1 MHPNSSS
8 TFSSEVSVW
17 SGLRIGLVSLGSML
31 LCLIAID
38 LAVGFAV
45 GTPYS
50 GKRPRA
56 GQLTWYFDYGRSI
69 EGKVRAMV
77 GAEGTPPPPM
87 VETGW
92 IESPSSQPAQIE
104 EGQDLL
110 IAVYGMSFAAH
121 ITKQMQDQDKK
132 IGVRMAGGP
141 GATLS
146 HSYAMYSADRGRH
159 SASVVVLG
167 ILASSL
173 PALATISHMTW
184 NFEGPSPHFYP
195 RFAVADGKLS
205 RYTPSISTLAQLQ
218 TAARDDSR
226 WEEVISEIATHDAYY
241 DPLVFRSWALDES
254 VLARLS
260 RRAWG
265 QRSKRANI
273 ERFHSASGFTNE
285 LGLLDVTHEIVN
297 SFVTEVR
304 NDRKLPVIL
313 VINDRGYA
321 DHLHKALA
329 HFSNEEGALYF
340 STHELAP
347 ATDMGNFVKD
357 GHFTA
362 VKDQLL
368 GRKLLD
374 LLNLRLNRRSSAASV
389 VPP

>member
-8 TFSSEVSVW
+8 TSSSRILVR
-17 SGLRIGLVSLGSML
+17 SGLRTGLVTFGCML

-38 LAVGFAV
+38 LTAGYVVGKPNA
-45 GTPYS
+45 GE
-50 GKRPRA
+50 RPRA
-56 GQLTWYFDYGRSI
+56 GQLTWYFNYGRSI

-77 GAEGTPPPPM
+77 GPEGTPPPPM
-87 VETGW
+87 LTTGW
-92 IESPSSQPAQIE
+92 VEPPSNQPAQIE

-121 ITKQMQDQDKK
+121 IAKQMQEQDNK
-132 IGVRMAGGP
+132 IAVRMAGGP

-184 NFEGPSPHFYP
+184 NFEEPSPHFYP
-195 RFAVADGKLS
+195 RFSVADEKLS
-205 RYTPSISTLAQLQ
+205 RYSPSINTLAQLQ

-226 WEEVISEIATHDAYY
+226 WEDVVSEIAAHDAYY

-254 VLARLS
+254 VMARLA

-265 QRSKRANI
+265 QRSKRANV
-273 ERFHSASGFTNE
+273 ERFHISSGFTNE
-285 LGLLDVTHEIVN
+285 LGLRDVTHRIVN
-297 SFVTEVR
+297 SFINEVL
-304 NDRKLPVIL
+304 NDRKFPVIL

-329 HFSNEEGALYF
+329 HFSTAEGVLYF
-340 STHELAP
+340 STHEIAP
-347 ATDMGNFVKD
+347 PADIGNFVKD

-362 VKDQLL
+362 VNDQLL

-374 LLNLRLNRRSSAASV
+374 LLNQRLNRRSVAASV